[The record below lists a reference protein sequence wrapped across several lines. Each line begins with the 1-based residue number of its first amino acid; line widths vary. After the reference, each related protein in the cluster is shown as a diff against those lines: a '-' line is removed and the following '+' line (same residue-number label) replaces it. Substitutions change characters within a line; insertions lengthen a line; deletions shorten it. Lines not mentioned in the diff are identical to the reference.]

1 MHEAKG
7 EQAAQLIGHLR
18 KPEMAKEAERL
29 LAGTGWLPEPLR
41 TPGWRL
47 VRPRHQ
53 GISSGACSRM
63 TANVSCSPR
72 LESRSIHS
80 NGIAPKSVG

>member
-1 MHEAKG
+1 VHEAKG

-47 VRPRHQ
+47 GPVRKLKLFYFAD
-53 GISSGACSRM
+53 G
-63 TANVSCSPR
+63 V
-72 LESRSIHS
+72 
-80 NGIAPKSVG
+80 